1 MAMGRKPREEARQAR
16 NDVYREHIVEAAEC
30 VFADRGFETAKVQD
44 ISQLAGLSRGTI
56 YAIFP
61 GKVELYA
68 AVLEERAQEL
78 LALARTIAVRR
89 DPPLET
95 LHALVGVYVDY
106 FVAHPDFLRMHLR
119 SGASWALVPASGAD
133 TRAEHWNDILALQ
146 ADIFRRGVSQ
156 GMFVDEDPAFLSR
169 MFSAMDQVLLA
180 EWVATGMKAPREELV
195 RRLTELVE
203 RAFCRPVPR
212 ARVAARR

>member
-1 MAMGRKPREEARQAR
+1 MATRRRPREEARKAR
-16 NDVYREHIVEAAEC
+16 NEVYRSHIVEAAER
-30 VFADRGFETAKVQD
+30 VFADRGFETAKVQE
-44 ISQLAGLSRGTI
+44 ISQLAGLSMGTI

-61 GKVELYA
+61 GKIELYA

-78 LALARTIAVRR
+78 LALARTVAVRR

-95 LHALVGVYVDY
+95 LHALVAVYIDY
-106 FVAHPDFLRMHLR
+106 FVAHPSFLRMHLR

-133 TRAEHWNDILALQ
+133 TRAEHWSDILALQ
-146 ADIFRRGVSQ
+146 AEIFGRGVSQ
-156 GMFVDEDPAFLSR
+156 GVFVDEDPVFLSR
-169 MFSAMDQVLLA
+169 MFSAMDQVLLS

-203 RAFCRPVPR
+203 RAFCRPAVR
-212 ARVAARR
+212 GRVAARR